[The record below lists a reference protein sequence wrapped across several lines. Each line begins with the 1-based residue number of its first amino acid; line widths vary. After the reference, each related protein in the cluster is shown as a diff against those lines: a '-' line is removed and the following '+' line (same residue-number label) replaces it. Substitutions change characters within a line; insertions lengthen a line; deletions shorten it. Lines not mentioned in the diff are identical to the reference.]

1 MRFRSMVLISLFS
14 CLAFAGCVAQE
25 YGSRP
30 ERELF
35 ADTNR
40 ERQAQGL
47 PTLRWNAAL
56 AEAARQHVQMMAE
69 RQTIS
74 HQFPGEAS
82 LPARCSKAGVSFMA
96 LAENVAEAPSAG
108 EIHSLWMHS
117 SGHRANILDGNM
129 DSVGIAVAER
139 DGEYYAVEDFS
150 KAKPA
155 SAGN

>member
-1 MRFRSMVLISLFS
+1 MVLISLFS

-82 LPARCSKAGVSFMA
+82 LPARCSKAGVSFMDA
-96 LAENVAEAPSAG
+96 LFRAPRQYSRWQHGFRRHRCGGAG
-108 EIHSLWMHS
+108 
-117 SGHRANILDGNM
+117 R
-129 DSVGIAVAER
+129 
-139 DGEYYAVEDFS
+139 
-150 KAKPA
+150 
-155 SAGN
+155 